1 MDEHKNTKDMEKS
14 IYFSVSADVAERSTL
29 KEVRYRTK
37 DGRFILTD
45 KDLQRVRLLPS
56 EFINGLDAVML
67 KDKDEADNLIA
78 EGGFLLGD
86 QQTIFGSEKESEE
99 TEDAPATEETAEARE
114 EEPAP
119 AESEENSAEEAVAEE
134 EETTTTKKGK

>member
-1 MDEHKNTKDMEKS
+1 MEKS

-29 KEVRYRTK
+29 KDVRYRTK

-67 KDKDEADNLIA
+67 KDKNEADNLIA
-78 EGGFLLGD
+78 EGGFVLGN
-86 QQTIFGSEKESEE
+86 QTTIFGDTEEAPAEVVEEAPAEVAEPSETTEGETTEATVESE
-99 TEDAPATEETAEARE
+99 ATD
-114 EEPAP
+114 EEPA
-119 AESEENSAEEAVAEE
+119 AEEI
-134 EETTTTKKGK
+134 TQKNKGE

>member
-1 MDEHKNTKDMEKS
+1 MEKS

-29 KEVRYRTK
+29 KDVRYRTK

-86 QQTIFGSEKESEE
+86 QQTIFGSEKVSDE
-99 TEDAPATEETAEARE
+99 TEDAPATEETAEAE
-114 EEPAP
+114 TSEGEHAP
-119 AESEENSAEEAVAEE
+119 AESEENSAEEAAEGE
-134 EETTTTKKGK
+134 KETTTTKK

>member
-1 MDEHKNTKDMEKS
+1 MEKS

-29 KEVRYRTK
+29 KDVRYRTK

-67 KDKDEADNLIA
+67 KDKNEADNLIA